1 MKTKKKKVAAKKKPA
16 KAAKKSGSQ
25 LKIVNLKV
33 GSKDRAAL
41 NAMAKKYAKGNLS
54 AWLRHAGL
62 RYVPKKAEKIAADS
76 YAK

>member
-25 LKIVNLKV
+25 LKIVNMKV

-41 NAMAKKYAKGNLS
+41 NAMAKKHAKGNLS

-62 RYVPKKAEKIAADS
+62 KYVPKKGEKIAADS
-76 YAK
+76 YSK